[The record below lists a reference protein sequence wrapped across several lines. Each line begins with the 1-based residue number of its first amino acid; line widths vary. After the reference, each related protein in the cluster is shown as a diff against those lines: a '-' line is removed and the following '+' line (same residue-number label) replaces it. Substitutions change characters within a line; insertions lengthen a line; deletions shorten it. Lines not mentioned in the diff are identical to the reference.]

1 MARCVRGN
9 SFCFPAGLYVET
21 FILRGGVDNNMV
33 HNGHHFILAF
43 EGAICLGFARISM
56 II

>member
-1 MARCVRGN
+1 MYGEILSVSQLDYMLKSLSKRG
-9 SFCFPAGLYVET
+9 V
-21 FILRGGVDNNMV
+21 IDNMV

-43 EGAICLGFARISM
+43 EGAICLDLFRISM

>member
-1 MARCVRGN
+1 VV
-9 SFCFPAGLYVET
+9 L
-21 FILRGGVDNNMV
+21 DNNMV